1 MTNKDKKPRKEIPL
15 PILSSLEGLSDAD
28 RQLLSQ
34 AREQAIKDLSK
45 RHDISEMVAGVLLD
59 AKLAELDAAQQL
71 REQKNNIRQLLD
83 DCYPDD
89 DEENEEK
96 D

>member
-1 MTNKDKKPRKEIPL
+1 
-15 PILSSLEGLSDAD
+15 
-28 RQLLSQ
+28 
-34 AREQAIKDLSK
+34 
-45 RHDISEMVAGVLLD
+45 MVAGVLLD

>member
-1 MTNKDKKPRKEIPL
+1 MSNKDDKSRKEI

-34 AREQAIKDLSK
+34 AREQAVKDLSK

>member
-1 MTNKDKKPRKEIPL
+1 VTNKGKKPRKEVPL

-71 REQKNNIRQLLD
+71 REQKNNVRHLLD
-83 DCYPDD
+83 DCYPPDD
-89 DEENEEK
+89 KENEGE
-96 D
+96 

>member
-1 MTNKDKKPRKEIPL
+1 MSNKDNKPRKEIPL

-34 AREQAIKDLSK
+34 AREQAVKDLSK

-59 AKLAELDAAQQL
+59 AKLAELDAAQQKKQ
-71 REQKNNIRQLLD
+71 QKSNIRQLLD

-89 DEENEEK
+89 DEEDEEK

>member
-1 MTNKDKKPRKEIPL
+1 MTNKDKKPRREIPL

-34 AREQAIKDLSK
+34 AREQAVKDLSK

-71 REQKNNIRQLLD
+71 REQKNNVRYLLD